1 MFNRIQFSQ
10 HFASAIVVSSVTLT
24 FISTLINIRVM
35 FIHMHN
41 KYKII
46 NVYLLLCTIFRTG
59 MGGYII
65 IHF

>member
-1 MFNRIQFSQ
+1 
-10 HFASAIVVSSVTLT
+10 
-24 FISTLINIRVM
+24 M